1 LAAKVV
7 EALPA
12 KSKKQHKLIAL
23 KREDCFKFKPFMKS
37 MPLNRPISVNNEN
50 FNFRYFPDN
59 PSNRPVISFNE
70 EKG

>member
-1 LAAKVV
+1 
-7 EALPA
+7 
-12 KSKKQHKLIAL
+12 
-23 KREDCFKFKPFMKS
+23 MKS